1 MAFAAWAPMSKTY
14 PNIVPENDLRL
25 PDSLTIK
32 HGPAGLLARFILQ
45 GDKAARRAGLRL
57 RLRTDFPA
65 LVELNRRYVP
75 EGTWFPI
82 ANTFN
87 PDYTEL
93 SPENSFWVCGEDER
107 GEPAATFAGRIY
119 YWPDT
124 NLEEQAYAM
133 FYGTEPG
140 RECWVTAQAAK
151 RISGVVFSGGAAW
164 VRPDY
169 RGHQL
174 SRLFP
179 RIGKA
184 YASTRWPLDWAMGYV
199 SRRHIERGIADGW
212 YGHKHLGYS
221 VFYPGAP
228 WGNSEAVIV
237 YSAVEEIYEDLADFM
252 RREWLG
258 SADEASERD
267 RFRKTRDETVT
278 KVSSKGVL
286 QGSSNLS

>member
-1 MAFAAWAPMSKTY
+1 MSKTCT
-14 PNIVPENDLRL
+14 NIVPKNDLRL
-25 PDSLTIK
+25 LDALTIK
-32 HGPAGLLARFILQ
+32 HGPAGLLARFILE

-57 RLRTDFPA
+57 RLRTDFSA

-82 ANTFN
+82 VNTFN

-107 GEPAATFAGRIY
+107 GEPAATFAGRVY

-133 FYGTEPG
+133 FYGTERD
-140 RECWVTAQAAK
+140 RECRVTAPAAK

-169 RGHQL
+169 RGCRL

-199 SRRHIERGIADGW
+199 SRRHIEKGIADSW

-228 WGNSEAVIV
+228 WGNPEAVIV
-237 YSAVEEIYEDLADFM
+237 YSAVQEIYEDLADFM
-252 RREWLG
+252 RREWPNG
-258 SADEASERD
+258 ADVVSGEGALFNIRD
-267 RFRKTRDETVT
+267 DTVT
-278 KVSSKGVL
+278 KVSSEDVL
-286 QGSSNLS
+286 HGSSNLS